1 MSQRAFNLAD
11 ELLSDLPNRLAHV
24 RGTSER
30 AQAVPLRESEL
41 LSTAA
46 VLHDIGY
53 SEQITDT
60 GFHPIDGARHLR
72 RLHFDERVVN
82 LVAHHSCAR
91 IEADLRGLRSILD
104 DEFPVD
110 SSLPH
115 AELCFCDMTTSP
127 NGKPITVDERIK
139 DIRERYGPGS
149 IVSNFVDQAEQDL
162 RQAVADVQTKYDL

>member
-1 MSQRAFNLAD
+1 MSQRAFELAD
-11 ELLSDLPNRLAHV
+11 ELLTDLPMRLAHV

-30 AQAVPLRESEL
+30 AQTVPLRESEL

-72 RLHFDERVVN
+72 RLQFDERIVN

-104 DEFPVD
+104 DEFPID

-127 NGKPITVDERIK
+127 TGELITIDDRLD
-139 DIRERYGPGS
+139 DIRERYGAGS
-149 IVSNFVDQAEQDL
+149 IVSNFLDLAEGEL
-162 RQAVADVQTKYDL
+162 RQAVSDVQTKYGL